1 MSTKFDLNKVRN
13 IGISAHI
20 DSGKTTLTERILFY
34 SGKIHKMGEIRGEGA
49 TMDSMELEK
58 EKGIT
63 ISSAA
68 TTVSWK
74 EYWVNIIETPGH
86 VDFTVEVERSL
97 RVLDGAILVLCGVG
111 GVQSQSI
118 TVDRQMKRYQTP
130 RLAFINK
137 LDRAGANPKSVTAQ
151 LKEKLGVNAVPLQAP
166 IGLSAELEG
175 IIDLISEK
183 AAYFD
188 GEKGETV
195 RFEEIPANLKSE
207 ASKARHEMLD
217 ALSMFSDEIMEKALE
232 DQPIPED
239 LIHDTIRR
247 ATLSQEI
254 TPVLMGSAYKNKG
267 VQLLLD
273 AVGRYLP
280 TPLDREMTATDISK
294 PKEPVKVTLSADP
307 KKPMV
312 GMAFKLVE
320 EPTGQ
325 ITYFRIYQGTVNKGE
340 MYTNT
345 RTGKTQRFSRILRV
359 HADEREDIPSA
370 TAGDIVAIVGIDCA
384 SGTTYC
390 GGDLEYTLES
400 IYVPDAVISLAVSPE
415 KRGDADKM
423 GKALA
428 RFRKEDPTFR
438 VGTDEETSETIIMG
452 MGELHLEIYLE
463 RIKREYGVN
472 VIPSPP
478 KVSYREAPTREAA
491 FDYKHKKQT
500 GGSGQYGHIVGKF
513 QLIEDESQGNFVFE
527 NKVTGG
533 RIPNEYIPSVEKG
546 FLKVIGKGPVAGYP
560 VVGLKVLL
568 EDGSYH
574 DVDSSD
580 MAFQVCAMDC
590 FRQQFQNT
598 KPVILE
604 PVMKVEIE
612 VPTQYQ
618 GPVGGDISS
627 RRGMIMG
634 SESREGFSVLTVEV
648 PLANMFGY
656 STDLR
661 SATQGK
667 GTFSMEFSRYARVPG
682 SIQDDIIKKSK
693 EAALAKR

>member
-1 MSTKFDLNKVRN
+1 MDMSTKFELSKVRN

-58 EKGIT
+58 EKESPSARRRPPLAGAIT
-63 ISSAA
+63 GSTLSTPPA
-68 TTVSWK
+68 TSTSPSKWS
-74 EYWVNIIETPGH
+74 G
-86 VDFTVEVERSL
+86 RL

-118 TVDRQMKRYQTP
+118 TVDRQMKRYKTP

-137 LDRAGANPKSVTAQ
+137 LDRAGANPKNVTAQ
-151 LKEKLGVNAVPLQAP
+151 LKEKLGVNAVPLQIP
-166 IGLSAELEG
+166 IGISAELEG
-175 IIDLISEK
+175 IIDLVTEK

-195 RFEEIPANLKSE
+195 RFEAIPANLVADAKQ
-207 ASKARHEMLD
+207 ARHEMLD
-217 ALSMFSDEIMEKALE
+217 ALSMFSDEIMEKVLE
-232 DQPIPED
+232 DQPVPEQ
-239 LIHDTIRR
+239 LIHDTVRK

-280 TPLDREMTATDISK
+280 TPLDREITATDISDK
-294 PKEPVKVTLSADP
+294 KNEKKVELSADP

-345 RTGKTQRFSRILRV
+345 ATGRTQRFSRILRV

-370 TAGDIVAIVGIDCA
+370 SAGDIVAIVGIDCA

-390 GGDLEYTLES
+390 GGDLEYALES

-415 KRGDADKM
+415 KRGDGDKM
-423 GKALA
+423 TKALE

-438 VGTDEETSETIIMG
+438 LCADEETNETIIAG

-463 RIKREYGVN
+463 RIRREYGVN
-472 VIPSPP
+472 VDRQPAEGQLSRSP
-478 KVSYREAPTREAA
+478 
-491 FDYKHKKQT
+491 DQ
-500 GGSGQYGHIVGKF
+500 GSGVRLQAQEADRRF
-513 QLIEDESQGNFVFE
+513 
-527 NKVTGG
+527 
-533 RIPNEYIPSVEKG
+533 
-546 FLKVIGKGPVAGYP
+546 GPVRP
-560 VVGLKVLL
+560 
-568 EDGSYH
+568 H
-574 DVDSSD
+574 
-580 MAFQVCAMDC
+580 
-590 FRQQFQNT
+590 RR
-598 KPVILE
+598 
-604 PVMKVEIE
+604 E
-612 VPTQYQ
+612 VPTH
-618 GPVGGDISS
+618 
-627 RRGMIMG
+627 RRRIARQLRL
-634 SESREGFSVLTVEV
+634 REQSDGRPHS
-648 PLANMFGY
+648 
-656 STDLR
+656 
-661 SATQGK
+661 
-667 GTFSMEFSRYARVPG
+667 
-682 SIQDDIIKKSK
+682 
-693 EAALAKR
+693 